1 MKKPRPS
8 IEKMRED
15 VTLFEIEEVFDSNDY
30 KILVEDGDIPEDE
43 AWKSEEEIVEFY
55 EDSDDEDIEFIWE
68 EWYNQFG
75 DYEEKDEDQ

>member
-1 MKKPRPS
+1 MKKHRPS

-15 VTLFEIEEVFDSNDY
+15 VTQFEIEEVFDSNDY
-30 KILVEDGDIPEDE
+30 KVLVEDGDIPEDE

-55 EDSDDEDIEFIWE
+55 EDSDDEEIEFIWE
-68 EWYNQFG
+68 EWFNQFG

>member
-55 EDSDDEDIEFIWE
+55 KGADDEEIEFIWE
-68 EWYNQFG
+68 EWFNQFG